1 MSTTLPRHL
10 VNHVH
15 GDSRFYTNN
24 TVKGI
29 KALEQSKKKA
39 GRLQGGTSRISA
51 DPSFAFMP
59 AGSAWLKIF
68 FKNHLKKFSI

>member
-1 MSTTLPRHL
+1 
-10 VNHVH
+10 
-15 GDSRFYTNN
+15 
-24 TVKGI
+24 VKGI

-68 FKNHLKKFSI
+68 FKNHLKKILNLNPTSVSVCYILPRVTKFQK